1 MALPRRQIFTLPEIA
16 VRWNVG
22 MADLA
27 CYAVDEILVFSTVVR
42 NVRVETGYFDRTP
55 EGETFRVPGG
65 EKFLKGVAHLYG
77 VDIWPVFKGQMVKIT
92 RFRADEPDHYL
103 MCPFESEGVPVKLDD
118 LVLTRAAIE
127 VFEQEQGV
135 GAAEPATN
143 KPAATSPD
151 RKSRPPGPG
160 APLRHDWDG
169 FYIEL
174 CRQIH
179 ENGLPSTQAALVR
192 KLMDW
197 FHDNADQPPDESTV
211 RRKITRFWKAGVGA

>member
-1 MALPRRQIFTLPEIA
+1 
-16 VRWNVG
+16 
-22 MADLA
+22 
-27 CYAVDEILVFSTVVR
+27 
-42 NVRVETGYFDRTP
+42 
-55 EGETFRVPGG
+55 
-65 EKFLKGVAHLYG
+65 
-77 VDIWPVFKGQMVKIT
+77 
-92 RFRADEPDHYL
+92 
-103 MCPFESEGVPVKLDD
+103 MCPFEREGVPVKLDD

-127 VFEQEQGV
+127 AFEQEQGV
-135 GAAEPATN
+135 GAAEPATD

-151 RKSRPPGPG
+151 RKARPPGPG

-197 FHDNADQPPDESTV
+197 FHANADQPPDESTV